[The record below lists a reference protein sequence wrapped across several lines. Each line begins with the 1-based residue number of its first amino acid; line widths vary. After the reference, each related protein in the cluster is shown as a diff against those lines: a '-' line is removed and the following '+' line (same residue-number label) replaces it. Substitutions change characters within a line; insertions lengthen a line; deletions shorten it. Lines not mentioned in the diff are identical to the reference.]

1 MANIHKVVNGD
12 ELIYP
17 ATITDAVG
25 HKETRSP
32 LSDLINYYNAD
43 LIWPQAV
50 GTYHTLSEVISK
62 LFDTL
67 EEKHRVSGIQVG
79 FKCSIPGKDPE
90 YQRFEYF
97 GDESGEVRF
106 KQEKYWRRVDS
117 GVLDKLDSIVNP
129 IKFTVNSSTPA
140 FEVTKTNSSVTA
152 RLSVTI
158 TKGGTNYNLGP
169 DDEVS
174 YTVSNGGRV
183 VVNTSSPILD
193 QFVPNT
199 VGDRV
204 YNFSANIGGKRYT
217 TSFTIKVVDPSFFYR
232 LTDRS
237 SIPSIMLDIEDKGIS
252 HLVLTSKNYTSTIDL
267 VDGCTCFIYPKY
279 FGKLTTIKDANN
291 FEYIN
296 SYTLTERN
304 LDGVDYYI
312 YALTDPVTI
321 TNFKQS
327 FS

>member
-97 GDESGEVRF
+97 GEEPGDKF

-117 GVLDKLDSIVNP
+117 GVLDKLDSIINP
-129 IKFTVNSSTPA
+129 IKFTVSSPIPA
-140 FEVTKTNSSVTA
+140 FEKTVGNGTVTA
-152 RLSVTI
+152 RLFVTI

-183 VVNTSSPILD
+183 IVNTSAPILD

-232 LTDRS
+232 LPDGFE
-237 SIPSIMLDIEDKGIS
+237 IPSNMLDIEERGIS
-252 HLVLTSKNYTSTIDL
+252 HLVLTSKNYTSTINL
-267 VDGCTCFIYPKY
+267 VDERTCFIYPKS

-304 LDGVDYYI
+304 LDGVGYYI
-312 YALTDPVTI
+312 YSLTDPVTI

>member
-97 GDESGEVRF
+97 GEEPGDKF

-117 GVLDKLDSIVNP
+117 GVLDKLDSIINP
-129 IKFTVNSSTPA
+129 IKFTVSSPIPA
-140 FEVTKTNSSVTA
+140 FEKTVGNGTVTA
-152 RLSVTI
+152 RLFVTI

-174 YTVSNGGRV
+174 YTVSNGARV
-183 VVNTSSPILD
+183 IVNTSAPILD

-232 LTDRS
+232 LPDGFE
-237 SIPSIMLDIEDKGIS
+237 IPSNMLDIEERGIS
-252 HLVLTSKNYTSTIDL
+252 HLVLTSKNYTSTINL
-267 VDGCTCFIYPKY
+267 VDERTCFIYPKS

>member
-97 GDESGEVRF
+97 GEEPGDKF

-117 GVLDKLDSIVNP
+117 GVLDKLDSIINP
-129 IKFTVNSSTPA
+129 IKITVGSPTPA
-140 FEVTKTNSSVTA
+140 FERTKGNSSVTA
-152 RLSVTI
+152 RLAVTI

-183 VVNTSSPILD
+183 VVNTSAPILD

-217 TSFTIKVVDPSFFYR
+217 TSFTIKVVDPSFFYI
-232 LTDRS
+232 LQDGFE
-237 SIPSIMLDIEDKGIS
+237 IPSNMLDIEERGIS
-252 HLVLTSKNYTSTIDL
+252 HLVLTSKNYTSTINL
-267 VDGCTCFIYPKY
+267 VDERTCFIYPKS

-296 SYTLTERN
+296 SYTLTERSIE
-304 LDGVDYYI
+304 GVDYYI
-312 YALTDPVTI
+312 YVLTDPVTI

>member
-97 GDESGEVRF
+97 GEEPGDKF

-117 GVLDKLDSIVNP
+117 GVLDKLDSIINP
-129 IKFTVNSSTPA
+129 IKFTVSSPIPA
-140 FEVTKTNSSVTA
+140 FEKTVGNGTVTA
-152 RLSVTI
+152 RLFVTI

-183 VVNTSSPILD
+183 VVNTSAPILD

-232 LTDRS
+232 LQDGFE
-237 SIPSIMLDIEDKGIS
+237 IPSNMLDIEERGIS
-252 HLVLTSKNYTSTIDL
+252 HLVLTSKNYTSTINL
-267 VDGCTCFIYPKY
+267 VDERTCFIYPKS

>member
-97 GDESGEVRF
+97 GEEPGDKF

-117 GVLDKLDSIVNP
+117 GVLDKLDSIINP
-129 IKFTVNSSTPA
+129 IKFTVSSPIPA
-140 FEVTKTNSSVTA
+140 FEKTVGNGTVTA
-152 RLSVTI
+152 RLFVTI

-174 YTVSNGGRV
+174 YTVSNGARV
-183 VVNTSSPILD
+183 IVNTSAPILD

-232 LTDRS
+232 LPDGFE
-237 SIPSIMLDIEDKGIS
+237 IPSNMLDIEERGIS
-252 HLVLTSKNYTSTIDL
+252 HLVLTSKNYTSTINL
-267 VDGCTCFIYPKY
+267 VDERTCFIYPKS

-296 SYTLTERN
+296 SYTLTERSI
-304 LDGVDYYI
+304 DGVDYYI
-312 YALTDPVTI
+312 YVLTDPVTI

>member
-97 GDESGEVRF
+97 GEEPGDKF

-117 GVLDKLDSIVNP
+117 GVLDKLDSIINP
-129 IKFTVNSSTPA
+129 IKLTVSSPIPA
-140 FEVTKTNSSVTA
+140 FEKTVGNGTVTA
-152 RLSVTI
+152 RLFVTI

-174 YTVSNGGRV
+174 YTVSNGARV
-183 VVNTSSPILD
+183 IVNTSAPILD

-232 LTDRS
+232 LQDRL
-237 SIPSIMLDIEDKGIS
+237 PSNMLDIEERGIS
-252 HLVLTSKNYTSTIDL
+252 HLVLTSKNYTSTINL
-267 VDGCTCFIYPKY
+267 VDERTCFIYPKS

>member
-50 GTYHTLSEVISK
+50 GTYHTLSEVISN

-97 GDESGEVRF
+97 GEEPGDKF

-117 GVLDKLDSIVNP
+117 GVLDKLDSIINP
-129 IKFTVNSSTPA
+129 IKFTVSSPIPA
-140 FEVTKTNSSVTA
+140 FEKTVGNGTVTA
-152 RLSVTI
+152 RLFVTI

-183 VVNTSSPILD
+183 VVNTSAPILD

-232 LTDRS
+232 LQDGFE
-237 SIPSIMLDIEDKGIS
+237 IPSNMLDIEERGIS
-252 HLVLTSKNYTSTIDL
+252 HLVLTSKNYTSTINL
-267 VDGCTCFIYPKY
+267 VDERTCFIYPKS

>member
-97 GDESGEVRF
+97 GEEPGDKF

-117 GVLDKLDSIVNP
+117 GVLDKLDSIINP
-129 IKFTVNSSTPA
+129 IKFTVSSPIPA
-140 FEVTKTNSSVTA
+140 FEKTVGNGTVTA
-152 RLSVTI
+152 RLFVTI

-174 YTVSNGGRV
+174 YTVSNGARV
-183 VVNTSSPILD
+183 IVNTSAPILD

-232 LTDRS
+232 LPDGFE
-237 SIPSIMLDIEDKGIS
+237 IPSNMLDIEEMGTS
-252 HLVLTSKNYTSTIDL
+252 HLVLTSKNYTSTINL
-267 VDGCTCFIYPKY
+267 VDERTCFIYPKS

-296 SYTLTERN
+296 SYTLTERSI
-304 LDGVDYYI
+304 DGVDYYI
-312 YALTDPVTI
+312 YVLTDPVTI

>member
-97 GDESGEVRF
+97 GEEPGDKF

-117 GVLDKLDSIVNP
+117 GVLDKLDSIINP
-129 IKFTVNSSTPA
+129 IKFTVSSPIPA
-140 FEVTKTNSSVTA
+140 FKRTLGNGTVTA
-152 RLSVTI
+152 RLFVTI

-174 YTVSNGGRV
+174 YTVSNGARV
-183 VVNTSSPILD
+183 IVNTSAPILD

-232 LTDRS
+232 LPDGFE
-237 SIPSIMLDIEDKGIS
+237 IPSNMLDIEEFGIS
-252 HLVLTSKNYTSTIDL
+252 HLVLTSKNYTSTINL
-267 VDGCTCFIYPKY
+267 VDERTCFIYPKY

-304 LDGVDYYI
+304 LDGVNYYI
-312 YALTDPVTI
+312 YALTDLVTI